1 MLLERAAFRSNQRTS
16 LDHDAICQRLLLH
29 NVVIKDINMC
39 DLQGN
44 KTNVIHT

>member
-29 NVVIKDINMC
+29 NVETSICVIDREIKQ
-39 DLQGN
+39 L
-44 KTNVIHT
+44 